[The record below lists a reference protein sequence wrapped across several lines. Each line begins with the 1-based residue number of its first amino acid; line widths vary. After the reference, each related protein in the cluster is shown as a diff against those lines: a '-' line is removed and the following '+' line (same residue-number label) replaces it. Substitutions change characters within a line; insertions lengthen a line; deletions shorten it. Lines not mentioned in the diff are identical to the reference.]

1 MTPWFPASVIRLS
14 CCLLPTWRGF
24 CLRLCSR
31 VLPAGAQDV
40 GQSHRRRG
48 LWRPG
53 RCLSGGA
60 APQMPTAGKCH
71 SDQSHSPE
79 LHAMWGTSSGR
90 KESHESLKPR
100 LTARRPCAAVSK
112 ALFQRAGFPLAPLAV
127 AMGSTQETWAL
138 PSAAS
143 SLPQA
148 ECLLGEF
155 AGEGT
160 KQAVWVLGRT
170 STSTVPGLLESG
182 LCTSGPSDTG
192 QESTVQGREED
203 TSDGGLCA
211 DESDLCLGFAAL
223 SAMHSRLQ
231 V

>member
-1 MTPWFPASVIRLS
+1 MWGKATRGEGCGSQGDAFLEGQLHRCPRLESVTQTRATALS
-14 CCLLPTWRGF
+14 CT
-24 CLRLCSR
+24 LCGA
-31 VLPAGAQDV
+31 PAA
-40 GQSHRRRG
+40 SERG
-48 LWRPG
+48 L
-53 RCLSGGA
+53 
-60 APQMPTAGKCH
+60 M
-71 SDQSHSPE
+71 SP
-79 LHAMWGTSSGR
+79 W
-90 KESHESLKPR
+90 KPR

-148 ECLLGEF
+148 GCLLGEF

-170 STSTVPGLLESG
+170 SPSTVPGLLESG